1 MIHSRLK
8 TRGVNINV
16 PLRHVSL
23 EKKKKKKKLKE
34 NIREKG

>member
-23 EKKKKKKKLKE
+23 EKKKKKKLKE